1 VETLRQEMDTSLA
14 SADIELYFSA
24 QADGYGLVESPGS
37 DSVVNNTPAEDYQV
51 ERAIYYNN
59 TGLASYAT
67 DSGWSTLTANTESYA
82 AAKAR
87 VEDYIRGGTYGKLP
101 CTFAVVRTEESV
113 RTGLLVDYPGAAAAY
128 SLRLLDTDYAGS
140 AIRVRRASDNAEQD
154 IGFDGS
160 GDLDTTSLATFC
172 SGTDGF
178 VKVWYD
184 QSGNANDATQTTTGD
199 QPKIYDSA
207 TGVVTEN
214 GKPVLDF
221 TSGNISLDKS
231 SPVGFDN
238 MDSFSLIMAG
248 NFTLLE
254 NYDYNFTIVDTA
266 GLDVILRNED
276 PTTFRA
282 GAFSPGSGLIT
293 VASSVGRHLIFA
305 GYGTNAQVA
314 IDSTSTTGTINISS
328 YGASDVLYINRV
340 GAGLNAQAKYYEIIA
355 YPSDQST
362 NRTGIESN
370 INTYYSIYP

>member
-1 VETLRQEMDTSLA
+1 
-14 SADIELYFSA
+14 
-24 QADGYGLVESPGS
+24 
-37 DSVVNNTPAEDYQV
+37 VNNTPAEDYQV

-59 TGLASYAT
+59 TGLASYVS
-67 DSGWSTLTANTESYA
+67 DSGWSTLATNTESYA

-101 CTFAVVRTEESV
+101 CTFAIVRTEETI

-140 AIRVRRASDNAEQD
+140 AVRVRRASDNAEQD
-154 IGFDGS
+154 IGFDAG

-184 QSGNANDATQTTTGD
+184 QAGANDATQTTTGN

-214 GKPVLDF
+214 GKPAVE
-221 TSGNISLDKS
+221 
-231 SPVGFDN
+231 FDGTN
-238 MDSFSLIMAG
+238 DGLNCATDLRASTGASTVIMTR
-248 NFTLLE
+248 N
-254 NYDYNFTIVDTA
+254 VDIKE
-266 GLDVILRNED
+266 GQESNV
-276 PTTFRA
+276 F
-282 GAFSPGSGLIT
+282 AFYK
-293 VASSVGRHLIFA
+293 VQRHLIEKA
-305 GYGTNAQVA
+305 GNTNYNEIAIGTNETSGEY
-314 IDSTSTTGTINISS
+314 IKFPSTDLTGQHLFFSTWDGTTQNGTVDDVVLYYDASLQSQTVLSFGFGVTPSGTNSIGYRNDTNSQFCVGTIQEVIVYLTDESS
-328 YGASDVLYINRV
+328 
-340 GAGLNAQAKYYEIIA
+340 
-355 YPSDQST
+355 